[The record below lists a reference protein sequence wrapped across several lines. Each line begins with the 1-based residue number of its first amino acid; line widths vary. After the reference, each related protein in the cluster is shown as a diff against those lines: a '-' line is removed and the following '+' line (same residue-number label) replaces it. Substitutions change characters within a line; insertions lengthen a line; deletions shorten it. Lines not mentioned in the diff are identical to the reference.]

1 MAGRREESSAESRR
15 RLLAAATELVAEVG
29 PRGTS
34 VQAVAE
40 RAGISRGSIA
50 WHFGSKDGLIVEV
63 VKDAFAAALDQYRKR
78 IGKVGTITL
87 GTLIDAHLA
96 VMTSH
101 SGRVFATVLPEVMLA
116 PGPIRDA
123 YIAGYENSR
132 RFWVDALSEILSG
145 TPGMPD
151 PGPLSD
157 VLFGSTIGINVMHR
171 LEDSIDPIG
180 GLGSL
185 QRIFDLAVAHSR
197 TKAER
202 PAESG

>member
-15 RLLAAATELVAEVG
+15 RLLEAAMELVAEVG

-63 VKDAFAAALDQYRKR
+63 IKHAFATAVEEYRKR
-78 IGKVGTITL
+78 IAEAGNLSLAV
-87 GTLIDAHLA
+87 LIDAHLS
-96 VMTSH
+96 VVNGPC
-101 SGRVFATVLPEVMLA
+101 GRTFATVLPEVMLA

-132 RFWVDALSEILSG
+132 QFWVDAVGQI
-145 TPGMPD
+145 TADAPDMPD
-151 PGPLSD
+151 SATLAD
-157 VLFGSTIGINVMHR
+157 ALFGSGIGVNVMHR
-171 LEDSIDPIG
+171 LDESVDPAT
-180 GLGSL
+180 GLGAL
-185 QRIFDLAVAHSR
+185 RQVFELALRSSR
-197 TKAER
+197 RGPE
-202 PAESG
+202 